1 MNNVLM
7 KKRTVIKEMASI
19 ASPLLHSKLA
29 NDFFMMRRRA
39 LRIALSLSVV
49 SVITANHSTYGQSAK
64 DDVIIYQ
71 KIDAL
76 LKQMSLEEKVGML
89 HANSSFTSAG
99 VKRLNIP
106 ELVTSDGPHG
116 VRMEHGRD
124 WRTDNDHVNDS
135 ATYLPV
141 GFCLASTWNPQLG
154 YAYGV
159 VLGSEANARGKD
171 IILGPGINIIRT
183 PLNGRN
189 FEYQS
194 EDPYLVSKMAVG
206 YIKGV
211 QDQGVAAC
219 VKHFVA
225 NNQEIERGRINVLM
239 SERALREIYLPGF
252 KAAVKEGGV
261 YSVMG
266 AYNKF
271 RGQFCTH
278 NDYLVNKIL
287 KKEFG
292 FKGVLMSD
300 WGAVHNTMEATWNG
314 TDLEMGTFF
323 SNDEYHKFF
332 LSDTV
337 ITLTKKGLVNEKLID
352 EKVRR
357 ILYVMYKTHK
367 FDKRPAGSLATKQH
381 FETARKVA
389 EEGIIL
395 LKNENNILPLNKAA
409 VKSIA
414 VIGVNAARLQ
424 SEGGGSSQVR
434 TKYEITPLD
443 GIKKISGNAINITY
457 STGYEIVK
465 NGGANRALI
474 DSAVKA
480 AKNADVAIVVGGW
493 THGYNKYAWTDNAY
507 DAEGTDKPDMNMP
520 FGQDELINAVIRAN
534 PKTVV
539 VLMGGGPI
547 DVSKWIG
554 NAPAVIQAWYAGS
567 EGGNALAGILFGE
580 VNPSGKLPITFPKH
594 LNESPAHAVG
604 EYPGDTVTVHYND
617 DIFVG
622 YRYFDTYK
630 VEPQFAFGHGL
641 SYTSFSYSGMNV
653 TAGSQSATVTLTIT
667 NTGKKAGA
675 EIVQVYVKDDVSTL
689 KRPEKELKGF
699 QKVFLKP
706 GESKRITINLD
717 KEAFQYYN
725 DIVNQWVFEPGTFTI
740 MAASSSRDI
749 RAVKQIELK

>member
-1 MNNVLM
+1 MM
-7 KKRTVIKEMASI
+7 KQGVFKI
-19 ASPLLHSKLA
+19 A
-29 NDFFMMRRRA
+29 F
-39 LRIALSLSVV
+39 SLSMLL
-49 SVITANHSTYGQSAK
+49 VITVNNSVYGQVAK
-64 DDVIIYQ
+64 EDAIIYK

-76 LKQMSLEEKVGML
+76 LKQMTLEEKVGML

-124 WRTDNDHVNDS
+124 WSTDNDHVNDS

-141 GFCLASTWNPQLG
+141 GVCLASTWNPQLG
-154 YAYGV
+154 YAYGS

-171 IILGPGINIIRT
+171 IILGPGINIIRA

-211 QDQGVAAC
+211 QDQGVSAC
-219 VKHFVA
+219 VKHFIA
-225 NNQEIERGRINVLM
+225 NNQEVERGRINVLM

-292 FKGVLMSD
+292 FKGILMSD
-300 WGAVHNTMEATWNG
+300 WGAVHSTMEALWNG
-314 TDLEMGTFF
+314 ADLEMGTFF
-323 SNDEYHKFF
+323 NNDSYHKFF
-332 LSDTV
+332 LADTV
-337 ITLTKKGLVNEKLID
+337 KKLVGNGLVDETLVD

-367 FDKRPAGSLATKQH
+367 FDKRPAGSLSTPEH

-395 LKNENNILPLNKAA
+395 LKNDNLLPLDKAA
-409 VKSIA
+409 LKSIA

-434 TKYEITPLD
+434 TKYEITPLE
-443 GIKKISGNAINITY
+443 GIKKFSGNNINITY
-457 STGYEIVK
+457 NPGYEIVK
-465 NGGANRALI
+465 NGAANQALI
-474 DSAVKA
+474 DSAVEA
-480 AKNADVAIVVGGW
+480 AKNADVAVIVGGW
-493 THGYNKYAWTDNAY
+493 THGYNNYAWTDNAY

-520 FGQDELINAVIRAN
+520 FGQDELINAVMKAN
-534 PKTVV
+534 PHTVV

-547 DVSKWIG
+547 DVSKWVD
-554 NAPAVIQAWYAGS
+554 NVPALIQAWYAGS

-594 LNESPAHAVG
+594 LNESPAHVLG
-604 EYPGDTVTVHYND
+604 EYPGDTVNVHYND

-641 SYTSFSYSGMNV
+641 SYTTFSYTNMHV
-653 TAGSQSATVTLTIT
+653 ITAAGSATVTVTIT
-667 NTGKKAGA
+667 NTGKVAGS
-675 EIVQVYVKDDVSTL
+675 ETVQVYVKDNVSIL

-706 GESKRITINLD
+706 GESKRITINLG

-725 DIVNQWVFEPGTFTI
+725 DIKGDWVFEPGTFTI
-740 MAASSSRDI
+740 IAASSSRDI
-749 RAVKQIELK
+749 RTIKKIGLK